1 MPVSTTN
8 LSKASQRHSLVVV
21 QGIPILWRS
30 MSGGGVSGD
39 YSRDYDGGSDTADF
53 IPGYAEAEDI
63 EVTTTVA
70 PRRDLEWIRKVKAQV
85 MKGRFTITRQWTDA
99 NWDPVGEPETYPN
112 CLLTGYSNPEVS
124 ASSDPAELTLTF
136 ATNGEAL

>member
-8 LSKASQRHSLVVV
+8 ISKASQRHSLVVV

-39 YSRDYDGGSDTADF
+39 YTRDYDGGSDVADF

-63 EVTTTVA
+63 EVTCTVA
-70 PRRDLEWIRKVKAQV
+70 PRRDLEWLRKVKAQV

-99 NWDPVGEPETYPN
+99 NWDPVGEAEVYPN

-124 ASSDPAELTLTF
+124 ASADPAELTLTF
-136 ATNGEAL
+136 ATTGEAL